1 MNYTTLKVTLVC
13 LCLITGPTTPAWSA
27 ESAATPPSGQF
38 APPPGYYPVPPGH
51 GYAPAGVPRPGWD
64 TRRRD
69 YPAPGLTPPYG
80 TRQRAYR
87 PPTQPRQVSPP
98 AVTADT
104 ARERLQAE
112 LDLSHAELDAAREEL
127 QQTRALL
134 KDAGL
139 ALDRAHD
146 EYRQIT
152 AGNKNLEAELATALT
167 ERDSARERDTELSIE
182 LMAAEKQLV
191 HAVERLEQ
199 LEAQDASHTSGRTER
214 ERLLAEREARLAE
227 LEALLES
234 RNAEASGLRSKLD
247 ALELQLA
254 LMKTEVQAAAD
265 ALIRA
270 QTETAAASTQRDEA
284 ASRQQ
289 ACQAESERLAN
300 RLDKESGMLGNVQRE
315 LAEAEAAHTALQSD
329 LAACNSALNAAGAD
343 LETAQAEIENMTV
356 TSAPSATAAAAPSAT
371 PSPALQD
378 SDADGV
384 ADSDDLCADTQPGA
398 SVGPTGCTGNAPVIL
413 EGVSFRYD
421 SHELSAN
428 SRASLDR
435 IAAIL
440 LQHPSLRLE
449 VAGHTD
455 TQGNPAYNQWLSQ
468 QRATSVMDYLV
479 KQGVDPD
486 NLTARGYGAK
496 QPIDDNTTRKGL
508 ARNRRVELRRLP

>member
-1 MNYTTLKVTLVC
+1 MNHTTLKVTLVC
-13 LCLITGPTTPAWSA
+13 LCLIIGPTTPAWST
-27 ESAATPPSGQF
+27 ESTTTPPSGQF
-38 APPPGYYPVPPGH
+38 APPPGYRPVPPWR
-51 GYAPAGVPRPGWD
+51 GYAPAGVPRPGRN
-64 TRRRD
+64 TMRRD

-80 TRQRAYR
+80 TRQRAYT
-87 PPTQPRQVSPP
+87 PPTQPRQISPP
-98 AVTADT
+98 AVTAAT

-112 LDLSHAELDAAREEL
+112 LELSHAELDAIREEL
-127 QQTRALL
+127 KQTRALL

-139 ALDRAHD
+139 ALDRAYD
-146 EYRQIT
+146 EYRQVT
-152 AGNKNLEAELATALT
+152 AGNKTLEAELATALT

-182 LMAAEKQLV
+182 LMAAEKQLA
-191 HAVERLEQ
+191 HAVDRLEQ
-199 LEAQDASHTSGRTER
+199 LEAQEASHTSERTER
-214 ERLLAEREARLAE
+214 EQLLAERGARLAE

-234 RNAEASGLRSKLD
+234 RNAEASGLRSELD

-270 QTETAAASTQRDEA
+270 QTEMAAASTQRDEA
-284 ASRQQ
+284 ESRQQ

-300 RLDKESGMLGNVQRE
+300 RLDAESGTLANAQRA
-315 LAEAEAAHTALQSD
+315 LAETEAARTALQSD
-329 LAACNSALNAAGAD
+329 LTACNSALTAAGAD
-343 LETAQAEIENMTV
+343 LETAQAEIEKMT
-356 TSAPSATAAAAPSAT
+356 TSSAPSAAASAT
-371 PSPALQD
+371 PTPTPALQD

-421 SHELSAN
+421 SHELSAR
-428 SRASLDR
+428 SRANLDR

-440 LQHPSLRLE
+440 IQHPSLRLE

-468 QRATSVMDYLV
+468 QRAASVMDYLV
-479 KQGVDPD
+479 KQGVSPD
-486 NLTARGYGAK
+486 NLTARGYGAQ